1 MGYYSCEREIGTL
14 NFYEKLFYSSNKK
27 YDGILDSNGL
37 ITTLTLASTSDFSRN
52 TFVGVKSSGDTLKVC
67 IGKNPGISSSERKK
81 GNGEDKLKA
90 FLNSG
95 YKEQFKNNSWI
106 KNNIGKYSR
115 IEFYWNATTSS
126 NGTNFFYCTPNAFS
140 KLIGLN

>member
-1 MGYYSCEREIGTL
+1 MPQLTNKFLGTVSDTNNPNRITL
-14 NFYEKLFYSSNKK
+14 MASPEKYPIYK
-27 YDGILDSNGL
+27 YGIVAVLGKEFNTASLDM
-37 ITTLTLASTSDFSRN
+37 I
-52 TFVGVKSSGDTLKVC
+52 KSYMDKLYFKV
-67 IGKNPGISSSERKK
+67 KK

-115 IEFYWNATTSS
+115 IEFYWNATASS